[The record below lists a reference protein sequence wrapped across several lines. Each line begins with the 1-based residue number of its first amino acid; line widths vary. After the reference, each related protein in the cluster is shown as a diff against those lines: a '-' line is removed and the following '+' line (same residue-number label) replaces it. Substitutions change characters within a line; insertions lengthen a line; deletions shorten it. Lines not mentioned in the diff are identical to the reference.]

1 MTLIWSMVMV
11 MDRQNDRTEHGKKH
25 LKQEKNIDNK

>member
-1 MTLIWSMVMV
+1 MV

-25 LKQEKNIDNK
+25 LKQEKKMAVQAFDFKV